1 MTGLIG
7 LLVLVVVVGI
17 VYYILALL
25 LDRIPMDEGFKQIA
39 RVLLILVCILV
50 VLQRALPL
58 LGVDIGF

>member
-1 MTGLIG
+1 MIG
-7 LLVLVVVVGI
+7 LLVLVVVVGV
-17 VYYILALL
+17 VYYLLAPL